1 MKEEKTP
8 TFKEEYEFSKQALAR
23 LEVNMDYLVKLN
35 LIMKNDGCIS
45 NPNVLKLIIDLIECD
60 GYSVAKLIKP
70 LTRAYRRA
78 IGRKKVVVRSYGILV
93 GEKEEKREARNEE
106 GEKRTDDR

>member
-1 MKEEKTP
+1 MNEEKTP

-23 LEVNMDYLVKLN
+23 LEANMDYLVNLN

-45 NPNVLKLIIDLIECD
+45 NPNIMRLVIDLIECD

-78 IGRKKVVVRSYGILV
+78 IGRKKVVVRNYGILTGDK
-93 GEKEEKREARNEE
+93 GEERETRNES
-106 GEKRTDDR
+106 GEERAVDR